1 MTRMLYRWL
10 IEFSFIG
17 LMLSDLFGIKELGL
31 FDEAMG
37 ILFFVLVL
45 LNILERRGKIEGKTN
60 QYMMLCMV
68 GMGIIGWLGNYIN
81 PIQNDY
87 KVALNGMY
95 LVLKQYIFGLYLFLS
110 AKKMATSRLYLFLL
124 KLSKCM
130 LAVLFLCS
138 CLNLFVDIGMSGP
151 NGEFCFLAKFGGTV
165 GCWIILF
172 LSICYSDLESNRLIW
187 FVLATITMF
196 FSQSGLGIL
205 GIGLLVLV
213 YIFLEKQK
221 QFHWYYMIPIAFVG
235 IWISWEEISMY
246 LLDSTA
252 PRAKLLIYSFVTAF
266 EYFPI
271 GAGFSTYAS
280 SMAVSNYSKLYYLYG
295 FNKQFGMSKENAY
308 YLMDSY
314 YPMIIG
320 ELGALGTVVFGVMIW
335 SIFKSIIEISD
346 KLIKNG
352 ALYLFAFLLIAGL
365 GFGTGSSWGC
375 AVYILIPLMVIE
387 GNRYKDEENDL
398 NMMEGTDR

>member
-1 MTRMLYRWL
+1 
-10 IEFSFIG
+10 
-17 LMLSDLFGIKELGL
+17 
-31 FDEAMG
+31 MG
-37 ILFFVLVL
+37 
-45 LNILERRGKIEGKTN
+45 
-60 QYMMLCMV
+60 
-68 GMGIIGWLGNYIN
+68 
-81 PIQNDY
+81 
-87 KVALNGMY
+87 A
-95 LVLKQYIFGLYLFLS
+95 
-110 AKKMATSRLYLFLL
+110 
-124 KLSKCM
+124 
-130 LAVLFLCS
+130 
-138 CLNLFVDIGMSGP
+138 
-151 NGEFCFLAKFGGTV
+151 
-165 GCWIILF
+165 
-172 LSICYSDLESNRLIW
+172 LIW

-196 FSQSGLGIL
+196 FSQSGLGML

-235 IWISWEEISMY
+235 ILISWEEISMY